1 MITGSF
7 ASNLYGVPRAT
18 QDAHVVIEA
27 DQGSLDR
34 FLQPR
39 RISSAQPT
47 SPHTPGKRRQ
57 PNTIPGLSH
66 AAERGIISNPLDS
79 HGGRVYRVG
88 ADWSH

>member
-18 QDAHVVIEA
+18 QDADVVIEA

-47 SPHTPGKRRQ
+47 SPHTPRKRRHA
-57 PNTIPGLSH
+57 NTVPGLSH
-66 AAERGIISNPLDS
+66 AI
-79 HGGRVYRVG
+79 GRREPILY
-88 ADWSH
+88 